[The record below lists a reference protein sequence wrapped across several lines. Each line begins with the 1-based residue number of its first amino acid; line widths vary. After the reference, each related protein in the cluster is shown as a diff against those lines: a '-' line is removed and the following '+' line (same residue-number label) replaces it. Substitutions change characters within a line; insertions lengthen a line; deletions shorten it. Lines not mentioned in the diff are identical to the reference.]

1 MHNTSYVNCFYR
13 NKQERTTEEKWLG
26 VYCVYFKGKWMCIK
40 KEGSLFMVDPRDH
53 SSYMFWHKIYTI
65 CKKVKYI
72 FFPLIYLVKITGRPR
87 WFVSNEHTG
96 WLLCAMKC
104 IRYWI
109 KVDKCKPR
117 KLTLIM
123 FLFKANMPRHQCT
136 RDSYWNKLSTPFLV
150 SLVQNMNEFFCCQ
163 TSIKYISHWNISNS
177 VSYMKFHIKKI
188 IIFFLYM
195 N

>member
-1 MHNTSYVNCFYR
+1 MHNTSYFNCFYR
-13 NKQERTTEEKWLG
+13 NKQERTTGKKWLG

-109 KVDKCKPR
+109 KVDKYVNRENLLLLCSYLKQICR
-117 KLTLIM
+117 DISALVILIETNWAHHFWFLWYRTWMNFSVVRQVLNIFLIEIFLTQSHTWSFTLKKL
-123 FLFKANMPRHQCT
+123 
-136 RDSYWNKLSTPFLV
+136 
-150 SLVQNMNEFFCCQ
+150 
-163 TSIKYISHWNISNS
+163 
-177 VSYMKFHIKKI
+177 
-188 IIFFLYM
+188 
-195 N
+195 